1 MAILAGKADVAW
13 TMAARARVPQFPVL
27 LDIRAR
33 SAVLGNC
40 SSCGPLIYICHLRRV
55 PLTYV
60 PTHALSSFILQLL
73 VLVRSTRSG
82 AGGTGV
88 ALNGTIHDA

>member
-1 MAILAGKADVAW
+1 
-13 TMAARARVPQFPVL
+13 MAARARVPQFPVL

-40 SSCGPLIYICHLRRV
+40 SLSCGPLIYIYHLRSV
-55 PLTYV
+55 SLTYV
-60 PTHALSSFILQLL
+60 PTHALSSFILQFL
-73 VLVRSTRSG
+73 VLVRSTRLSTRAFWG
-82 AGGTGV
+82 EAGGTGI